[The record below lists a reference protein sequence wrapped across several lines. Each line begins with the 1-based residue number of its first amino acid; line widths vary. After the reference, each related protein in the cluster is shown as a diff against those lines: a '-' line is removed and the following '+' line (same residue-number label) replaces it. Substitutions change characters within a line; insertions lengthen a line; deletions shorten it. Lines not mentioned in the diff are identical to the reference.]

1 MEKAKETTQW
11 ETGENI
17 KQEAQIEKLLL
28 TETDRK
34 GKKNRKGRCVLNE
47 PEIERERKIERCVLN
62 QPLFIFWDRL
72 SKKSEENFI

>member
-62 QPLFIFWDRL
+62 EPLFIFWDRL
-72 SKKSEENFI
+72 GKKSEENFI

>member
-1 MEKAKETTQW
+1 MEKAKETTQR

-17 KQEAQIEKLLL
+17 KQETQIEKLLQ

-34 GKKNRKGRCVLNE
+34 GKKNRCVLNE

-62 QPLFIFWDRL
+62 EPLFIFWDRL
-72 SKKSEENFI
+72 GKKSEENFI